1 MKQLADIK
9 ISTLDLV
16 PVRADSGPAQSLRNS
31 LDLAQHVEKFGYNR
45 FWVAEHHNMDGIASS
60 ATSVLLSYL
69 AGGTSTIRVGAGGV
83 MLPNH
88 APLVIAEQFGTLAS
102 LYPGRIDLGL
112 GRAPG
117 SDQMTARAL
126 RRERSGSADDFP
138 DDVEELVRYLGP
150 RTPDQKVIAVPG
162 YGTEV
167 PIWLLGS
174 SLFSAQLAGMRGLP
188 YAFASHFAP
197 RYLHEAIRVY
207 RNHFQPSAVL
217 DKPYVMLGVPLVAAE
232 TDEQADYL
240 ATSVYQR
247 ILALMRGQSLVQRPP
262 VATMDGL
269 WLPHEREAVGSFLGL
284 AMVGSPQKIRAKLEV
299 LLEQTEADELIFTCD
314 LYEHADR
321 IRSYELLAQTVLGL
335 PRDGF
340 NTVTRACRRFP
351 WCRLRSYPRPCH
363 PRLRP
368 YRRFPGNSR

>member
-1 MKQLADIK
+1 MKRLADIK

-16 PVRADSGPAQSLRNS
+16 PVRQDGGPAQALRNS
-31 LDLAQHVEKFGYNR
+31 LDLAQHAERFGYHR

-60 ATSVLLSYL
+60 ATSVLLGYL
-69 AGGTSTIRVGAGGV
+69 AGGTSTIRLGSGGV

-102 LYPGRIDLGL
+102 LYPGRIELGL

-138 DDVEELVRYLGP
+138 DDVLELMRYLGP

-162 YGTEV
+162 HGTEV

-174 SLFSAQLAGMRGLP
+174 SLFSAQLAGQLGLP

-197 RYLHEAIRVY
+197 RFMHEAIRVY
-207 RNHFQPSAVL
+207 RNHFKPSAVL
-217 DKPYVMLGVPLVAAE
+217 DAPYVMLGVPMVVAE
-232 TDEQADYL
+232 TDEKAEYL

-247 ILALMRGQSLVQRPP
+247 ILALMRGQSLMQQPP
-262 VATMDGL
+262 VESMNGL
-269 WLPHEREAVGSFLGL
+269 WLPHEREAVGDFLGL
-284 AMVGSPQKIRAKLEV
+284 AMIGSPAKVKAKLEV
-299 LLEQTEADELIFTCD
+299 LLEQTGADELIFTSD

-321 IRSYELLAQTVLGL
+321 LRSYELMAQTVL
-335 PRDGF
+335 
-340 NTVTRACRRFP
+340 
-351 WCRLRSYPRPCH
+351 
-363 PRLRP
+363 
-368 YRRFPGNSR
+368 NS